1 MLVHEIGILLL
12 EKGGWQFPGVM
23 RADVRSRMKHAV
35 DKWVLENVRE
45 VSQDEIELAGH
56 CWSR

>member
-1 MLVHEIGILLL
+1 
-12 EKGGWQFPGVM
+12 
-23 RADVRSRMKHAV
+23 MKHAV